1 MAIPRALVKKE
12 REVIQKSREGN
23 KKKTKNILTA
33 GINSNRRF
41 LDLFPFFIFQQII
54 ISQWETQ
61 YTVQDKMKTWEDK
74 QKKRGDQIEGDK
86 KKQDE
91 EGSGDWKGQEVV
103 RQRLACCDSLLGIV
117 FKQTSHQVKETRG
130 RNISGI
136 WHFLR
141 RTKGKIEGKK

>member
-1 MAIPRALVKKE
+1 
-12 REVIQKSREGN
+12 
-23 KKKTKNILTA
+23 
-33 GINSNRRF
+33 
-41 LDLFPFFIFQQII
+41 
-54 ISQWETQ
+54 
-61 YTVQDKMKTWEDK
+61 MKTWEDK

-130 RNISGI
+130 
-136 WHFLR
+136 
-141 RTKGKIEGKK
+141 